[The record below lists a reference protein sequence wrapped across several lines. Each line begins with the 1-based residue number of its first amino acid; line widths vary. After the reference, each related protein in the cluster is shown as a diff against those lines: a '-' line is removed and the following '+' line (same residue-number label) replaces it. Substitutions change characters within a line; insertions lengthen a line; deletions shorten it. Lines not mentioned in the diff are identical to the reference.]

1 MLLFLLS
8 WFTCSFLL
16 SPLIG
21 HWLRHVQ
28 QDYPVAPPYPAP
40 TPEHPQGM
48 PLS

>member
-21 HWLRHVQ
+21 HWLHDMQ
-28 QDYPVAPPYPAP
+28 QDYPVAPPYSAS
-40 TPEHPQGM
+40 TPEHLQEM
-48 PLS
+48 PFS